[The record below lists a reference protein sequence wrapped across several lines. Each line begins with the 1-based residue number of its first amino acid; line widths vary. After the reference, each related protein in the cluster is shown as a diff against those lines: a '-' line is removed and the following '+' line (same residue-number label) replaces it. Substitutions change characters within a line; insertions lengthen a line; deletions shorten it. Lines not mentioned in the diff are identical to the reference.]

1 MIITITTTISE
12 EQAWHSNH
20 NVTISTCFN
29 FILIVKLSNI
39 LFLEMN
45 SIEEI
50 TTYSSKQQISQ
61 KPKKQETAAHL
72 APRL

>member
-1 MIITITTTISE
+1 
-12 EQAWHSNH
+12 
-20 NVTISTCFN
+20 
-29 FILIVKLSNI
+29 
-39 LFLEMN
+39 MN

-72 APRL
+72 APRLWFKAGNGFIEVRLRKTVGEGFHSG